1 MAFARLYNGP
11 GGLAMARLIALLWI
25 SLLLACS
32 KDVVP
37 TDSRADENLPYPSD
51 PAFDGAV
58 AMSMT
63 VGDSALEFFAA
74 ATKDQYYRD
83 SVFPARLV
91 VYGENDSFTYK
102 DVRVNLHGESSLL
115 APYKSFEVKLP
126 SRVPPFGTG
135 VALRKFL
142 LIAMA
147 EDTGYYRNF
156 LSYVLTSQLDSLFL
170 GEFRYTRFILN
181 GRDQGLYLLVERA
194 QDAIERH
201 YPEAITFRRGYDN
214 DWEPKGQ
221 IKDNL
226 ALLDEAIAEL
236 KNFYL
241 WQQALSPEEFY
252 DSLKQHVDMDS
263 YYHWLAFN
271 RLILNG
277 DYTDEVY
284 FYKKAP
290 TDKQWKVYPWDF
302 ENTFGPPH
310 GGNALEGSWVY
321 CVEQWLDYTIATT
334 PAMTAD
340 YLDVLRGV
348 ADSMDA
354 VTLRFAFAR
363 LESEL
368 LPWFQDIAVATIN
381 NNFNDDPT
389 QAYQILS
396 QELKSRE
403 QELLLR
409 RDTLLSIP

>member
-1 MAFARLYNGP
+1 
-11 GGLAMARLIALLWI
+11 MARLMIVF
-25 SLLLACS
+25 LLAWLVSCS

-37 TDSRADENLPYPSD
+37 TDGSDADTLPW
-51 PAFDGAV
+51 PAGPAERGV
-58 AMSMT
+58 VSLSMS
-63 VGDSALEFFAA
+63 VGDSALTFFAA

-91 VYGENDSFTYK
+91 AYAENDSFTYK

-126 SRVPPFGTG
+126 SRVAPFGDG

-156 LSYVLTSQLDSLFL
+156 LSFVLTSGIDSLFK
-170 GEFRYTRFILN
+170 GEFRYTRFYLN

-201 YPEAITFRRGYDN
+201 YPDAVTFRRGYNN

-221 IKDNL
+221 IKDDP
-226 ALLDEAIAEL
+226 ALVDQMIAEL
-236 KNFYL
+236 WSFYSL
-241 WQQALSPEEFY
+241 QQSLPPEEFY

-263 YYHWLAFN
+263 YYRWLAFN

-284 FYKKAP
+284 FYKKTP
-290 TDKQWKVYPWDF
+290 GDKLWKVYPWDF
-302 ENTFGPPH
+302 ENSFGPPH

-334 PAMTAD
+334 PSMTAD
-340 YLDVLRGV
+340 YLVVLREV
-348 ADSMDA
+348 AASVDA
-354 VTLRFAFAR
+354 ATLRHAFGR
-363 LESEL
+363 LETEL
-368 LPWFQDIAVATIN
+368 LPWFRVPSVAEIN
-381 NNFNDDPT
+381 NNFNDDPQ
-389 QAYQILS
+389 QAYNILA